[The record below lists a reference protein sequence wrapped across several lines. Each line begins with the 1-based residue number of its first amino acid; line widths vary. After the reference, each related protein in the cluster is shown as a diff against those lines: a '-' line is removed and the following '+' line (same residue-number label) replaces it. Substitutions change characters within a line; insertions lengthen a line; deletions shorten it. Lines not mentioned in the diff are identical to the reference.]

1 MQAAQL
7 EAVAPAGPAN
17 TAPQQFQQLRYWFQP
32 APGTARARGL
42 LVAVHG
48 VSRGAAMHFQAFS
61 TLAARCQ
68 CHLLAPLFDAWR
80 YPDYQRLG
88 RPGRGARADLDLIA
102 LIGDLGRR
110 HGFDMAG
117 LSLFGHSGGAQF
129 VHRFVFAHPDLVRR
143 YALSAAGWYTY
154 PDEGARFPLGLAEP
168 PPGFPRLVAPR
179 LLSVPG
185 RVFVG
190 KRERA
195 GSRLLRHGEQI
206 DSVQGSDRRDR
217 AARWVQAMA
226 DAAARHG
233 LPDPVGL
240 EELDDGAHSFCGLV
254 RRAQLAQRVAG
265 FLFAPP
271 AAPAAPGVAAQS
283 YPFACFP

>member
-1 MQAAQL
+1 MPAAPL
-7 EAVAPAGPAN
+7 EAPGPAV
-17 TAPQQFQQLRYWFQP
+17 AGSAGPQQFGPLRYWFQP
-32 APGTARARGL
+32 APGTLPARGL

-61 TLAARCQ
+61 EVAERWQ

-102 LIGDLGRR
+102 LIGELGRR
-110 HGFDMAG
+110 HGFDMAR
-117 LSLFGHSGGAQF
+117 LLLFGHSGGAQF

-154 PDEGARFPLGLAEP
+154 PDEAARFPLGLAEP

-179 LLSVPG
+179 LLSVAG

-195 GSRLLRHGEQI
+195 GSRLLRHGEQL
-206 DSVQGSDRRDR
+206 DSVQGRDRRDR

-240 EELDDGAHSFCGLV
+240 EELDNGAHSFCGLV
-254 RRAQLAQRVAG
+254 RRAQLVQRVAG
-265 FLFAPP
+265 FLFAPT
-271 AAPAAPGVAAQS
+271 AAPAARSVAAQS

>member
-1 MQAAQL
+1 MPAAQL
-7 EAVAPAGPAN
+7 DAAFPA
-17 TAPQQFQQLRYWFQP
+17 TAGNAGPQQFGPLRYWFQP
-32 APGTARARGL
+32 APGAARARGL

-61 TLAARCQ
+61 ALAARCQ

-102 LIGDLGRR
+102 LIGELGRR
-110 HGFDMAG
+110 HGFDMAR
-117 LSLFGHSGGAQF
+117 LWLFGHSGGAQF

-154 PDEGARFPLGLAEP
+154 PDEAVRFPLGLAEP

-190 KRERA
+190 RRERA
-195 GSRLLRHGEQI
+195 GSRLLRHGEQL
-206 DSVQGSDRRDR
+206 DSVQGRDRRDR

-254 RRAQLAQRVAG
+254 RRAQLVQRVAG
-265 FLFAPP
+265 FLLAPP
-271 AAPAAPGVAAQS
+271 AAPAAALVAPQS
-283 YPFACFP
+283 YPFASFP

>member
-1 MQAAQL
+1 MPAAPL
-7 EAVAPAGPAN
+7 EALGPAV
-17 TAPQQFQQLRYWFQP
+17 AGSAGPQQFGPLRYWFQP
-32 APGTARARGL
+32 APGTLPARGL

-61 TLAARCQ
+61 EVAARWQ

-102 LIGDLGRR
+102 LIGELGRR
-110 HGFDMAG
+110 HGFDMAR
-117 LSLFGHSGGAQF
+117 LLLFGHSGGAQF

-154 PDEGARFPLGLAEP
+154 PDEAARFPLGLAEP

-179 LLSVPG
+179 LLSVAG

-190 KRERA
+190 SRERA
-195 GSRLLRHGEQI
+195 GSRLLRHGEQL
-206 DSVQGSDRRDR
+206 DSVQGRDRRDR

-254 RRAQLAQRVAG
+254 RRAQLVQRVAG
-265 FLFAPP
+265 FLLAPT
-271 AAPAAPGVAAQS
+271 AAPAAGFVAAQS